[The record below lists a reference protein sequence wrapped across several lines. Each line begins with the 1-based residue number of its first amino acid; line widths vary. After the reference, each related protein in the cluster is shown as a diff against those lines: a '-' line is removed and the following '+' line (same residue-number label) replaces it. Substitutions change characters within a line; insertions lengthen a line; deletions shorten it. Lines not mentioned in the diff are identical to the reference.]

1 MRRLRSFIAFLWRFG
16 HRATL
21 RAPARAAIWWRR
33 LSAHVRLISIRRS
46 RRGLDIGPRDTGCV
60 CVCYVTV
67 MVFITGVCLLLQTTT
82 TRSTAN
88 AGEMQTPQADGD
100 KKKRKPK
107 IVRNLKVISPVHR
120 KKPVSGFLARL
131 CQEMSQSH
139 GGLKRRPFIKP
150 ALVLVKYPYVVFQ
163 FGVIV
168 IVIVIPTG
176 RSAAQKKETYGPR
189 SPGLL
194 ACERQPGE
202 RPERPG
208 PSANASAQPSAHAS
222 SQPSAYAA
230 AHAPPGKPSRVEA
243 CGFLRPVGR
252 YAVGPHLRPVA
263 PSLPGRTSQ
272 GQALDQV
279 DDEAALD
286 DAATAG
292 RPDLRPNG
300 SPSVHTR
307 QTGK

>member
-1 MRRLRSFIAFLWRFG
+1 M
-16 HRATL
+16 
-21 RAPARAAIWWRR
+21 
-33 LSAHVRLISIRRS
+33 
-46 RRGLDIGPRDTGCV
+46 
-60 CVCYVTV
+60 
-67 MVFITGVCLLLQTTT
+67 
-82 TRSTAN
+82 
-88 AGEMQTPQADGD
+88 
-100 KKKRKPK
+100 
-107 IVRNLKVISPVHR
+107 
-120 KKPVSGFLARL
+120 
-131 CQEMSQSH
+131 
-139 GGLKRRPFIKP
+139 
-150 ALVLVKYPYVVFQ
+150 
-163 FGVIV
+163 
-168 IVIVIPTG
+168 IVIPTG

-189 SPGLL
+189 VPGLL

-208 PSANASAQPSAHAS
+208 PSAYASAQPSAYAS

-230 AHAPPGKPSRVEA
+230 AHAPPGEA
-243 CGFLRPVGR
+243 RGFLRPVGR

-263 PSLPGRTSQ
+263 PSLAGRTAQ